1 MSSTSS
7 SPPASNA
14 VQPYRMHVSQKYLDL
29 TRQKLELTRLPR
41 EPRNV
46 ARNFDDGVS
55 KQDFESLLDHW
66 QERYDW
72 RKQESLYNDLLP
84 QSRVPINGTRLH
96 FVHQRSESV
105 TAIPLLF
112 IHGWPESFI
121 AVSKIINALCTPEIA
136 PGHGHEGSPAFHVVA
151 PSIPGFAFSDPVPEA
166 GNNMH
171 ATAEIFDA
179 LMKGLGY
186 HQYLLHGTGWGFR
199 VARMLALFHPG
210 SCLGIH
216 TVNPEVPAPSTAFD
230 SIYGNS
236 PRPEDYMAGYM
247 FPVTDWSTTSPSAAA
262 PTWPHST
269 SVANVDRP
277 QTLAYALCDSPSGLL
292 SYIVDAIRPAL
303 SASPPH
309 TPGSSKAQSSAASPA
324 TPRCYGLS
332 PQSPRS
338 SQGQSPGASQCL
350 EAADS
355 RLAWPL
361 TSIID
366 WTMIYWL
373 SGPEVALRWVAA
385 STTLLPTLWTSHS
398 AVPLAISY
406 FQDTALNDG
415 SIQMPPQWAEAY
427 HRIVMLRRREGQV
440 RFPAWERPAEV
451 IEDIR
456 AFASLLYL
464 PTSSSPSE
472 YRMH

>member
-1 MSSTSS
+1 MSLTSS

-55 KQDFESLLDHW
+55 KQYLESLLDHW

-84 QSRVPINGTRLH
+84 QFRVPINGTRLH
-96 FVHQRSESV
+96 FVHQRSEYV

-136 PGHGHEGSPAFHVVA
+136 PEHGREGSPAFHVVA
-151 PSIPGFAFSDPVPEA
+151 PSIPGFAFSDPVPEV

-186 HQYLLHGTGWGFR
+186 HQYLLHGTGWAFR
-199 VARMLALFHPG
+199 IARRLALVHPE

-216 TVNPEVPAPSTAFD
+216 TVNPEVPAPRPAFESMYDNAFRPANPTADCMSPVPSFGATSEISEPPIRSIGMSSTNF
-230 SIYGNS
+230 
-236 PRPEDYMAGYM
+236 
-247 FPVTDWSTTSPSAAA
+247 
-262 PTWPHST
+262 
-269 SVANVDRP
+269 DRP
-277 QTLAYALCDSPSGLL
+277 QTLAYALCDSPAGLL
-292 SYIVDAIRPAL
+292 SYIVDIIKPVL
-303 SASPPH
+303 SSSPPH
-309 TPGSSKAQSSAASPA
+309 TPDSLRVQSSAPSPVTA
-324 TPRCYGLS
+324 RSCGLS
-332 PQSPRS
+332 PQSTRS
-338 SQGQSPGASQCL
+338 SQGQSPRTPQYL
-350 EAADS
+350 EAADAS
-355 RLAWPL
+355 LAWSP

-366 WTMIYWL
+366 WTMLYWL
-373 SGPEVALRWVAA
+373 PGPEVALRWVAA
-385 STTLLPTLWTSHS
+385 STTLLPTLWTYHS
-398 AVPLAISY
+398 SVPLAISS
-406 FQDTALNDG
+406 FQSASVNDTSL
-415 SIQMPPQWAEAY
+415 QTPPHWAEAY
-427 HRIVMLRRREGQV
+427 HRIVMLRRREAQV

-451 IEDIR
+451 IHGIR

-464 PTSSSPSE
+464 PASSSPCV

>member
-7 SPPASNA
+7 SPPASDA
-14 VQPYRMHVSQKYLDL
+14 VQPYRMHVSQRYLDL

-46 ARNFDDGVS
+46 GRNFEKGIS
-55 KQDFESLLDHW
+55 KQELESLLDHW

-84 QSRVPINGTRLH
+84 QFRVPINGTRLH
-96 FVHQRSESV
+96 FVHQRCESV

-121 AVSKIINALCTPEIA
+121 AVSKIIDALCTPEIA
-136 PGHGHEGSPAFHVVA
+136 PGHGLEGSPAFHVVA

-166 GNNMH
+166 GNNIH

-199 VARMLALFHPG
+199 VARILALIHPE
-210 SCLGIH
+210 SCLGVH
-216 TVNPEVPAPSTAFD
+216 TVNPEVPAPRTNVD
-230 SIYGNS
+230 SVYGH
-236 PRPEDYMAGYM
+236 PPG
-247 FPVTDWSTTSPSAAA
+247 PTSPMADCMSPMASFGTTGGLSAP
-262 PTWPHST
+262 PTRSYRMNST
-269 SVANVDRP
+269 NLDSP

-292 SYIVDAIRPAL
+292 AYMMDAIRPAL
-303 SASPPH
+303 SSSPSH
-309 TPGSSKAQSSAASPA
+309 TPGSSKAHSSAPSPA
-324 TPRCYGLS
+324 TPRSHGLS
-332 PQSPRS
+332 PRSPLS
-338 SQGQSPGASQCL
+338 LQGQSPGTPRYL

-355 RLAWPL
+355 SLAWPP
-361 TSIID
+361 TSVID
-366 WTMIYWL
+366 WTMLYWL

-385 STTLLPTLWTSHS
+385 STTLLPTLWTCHS

-406 FQDTALNDG
+406 FQETAIDG
-415 SIQMPPQWAEAY
+415 SSTQTPPQLAEAY
-427 HRIVMLRRREGQV
+427 HRVVMLKRREGQV
-440 RFPAWERPAEV
+440 KFPAWERPSEM
-451 IEDIR
+451 IDDIR
-456 AFASLLYL
+456 AFARLLYL
-464 PTSSSPSE
+464 PASSSPYE